1 VGRLERKLNLLVITG
16 SLAIIS
22 FALNAITAYR
32 DSVADFYSPQ
42 TRFWELLIGAGL
54 AYADLHQKS
63 RLAHCEPPVK
73 KGGRRPKPPPP
84 RLLGSVRLA
93 NLQSVLGATLITVSL
108 LYVTRD

>member
-63 RLAHCEPPVK
+63 RLAHWN
-73 KGGRRPKPPPP
+73 RRSRKEAADLSLH
-84 RLLGSVRLA
+84 LLGYWA
-93 NLQSVLGATLITVSL
+93 ACG
-108 LYVTRD
+108 